1 MKEINMRTQV
11 LTRTAVN
18 DTARLKMRTLFVASI
33 ALVLLFSVVYVRHLC
48 IKTGYEISNLE
59 QKMEKAEIQ
68 YLSLVDKRSKEYN
81 TENLYKK
88 AHEMGLELPDV
99 KRTFYVK

>member
-1 MKEINMRTQV
+1 MRTHV
-11 LTRTAVN
+11 LDHTTAVN
-18 DTARLKMRTLFVASI
+18 SERLKLRTLMFASI

-48 IKTGYEISNLE
+48 IKTGYEISNLTDN
-59 QKMEKAEIQ
+59 MEKVEIS
-68 YLSLVDKRSKEYN
+68 YLSLLDKKSKAYD

-88 AHEMGLELPDV
+88 AREIGLVMPDV

>member
-1 MKEINMRTQV
+1 MKAHV
-11 LTRTAVN
+11 LSQTEAQQS
-18 DTARLKMRTLFVASI
+18 RLKMRTLFFASL

-48 IKTGYEISNLE
+48 IKTGYEISTLSDR
-59 QKMEKAEIQ
+59 MEKADIR
-68 YLSLVDKRSKEYN
+68 YLSMLDKRSQTYD

-88 AHEMGLELPDV
+88 AREIGLVLPDV